1 MTADQRQ
8 AIALVE
14 RYGFKHEAVL
24 HDFVIGRDG
33 RKNDL
38 VVMTCNV
45 AKLESGPH

>member
-1 MTADQRQ
+1 
-8 AIALVE
+8 LVE

-38 VVMTCNV
+38 IVMTFDV
-45 AKLESGPH
+45 ARLEAGAH